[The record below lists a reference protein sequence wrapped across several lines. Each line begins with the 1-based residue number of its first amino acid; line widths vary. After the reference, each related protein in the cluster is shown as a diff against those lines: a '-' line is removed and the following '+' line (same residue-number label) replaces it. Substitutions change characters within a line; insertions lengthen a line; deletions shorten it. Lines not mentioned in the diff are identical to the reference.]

1 MLSPIPR
8 SILRDTLTLYVPQ
21 SFDQYQNPVNVST
34 YTVNNVHLQMDNSTI
49 KRSDNSEVTLKGVVF
64 IDARLSC
71 PRLDYEELQEA
82 VQAAGGVMTCR
93 VTDRRGK
100 TSKEMTILAVDALPD
115 DEDNLH
121 HWELGVA

>member
-121 HWELGVA
+121 RWELGVA